1 MEGGPNVIHP
11 GDGYIQYIINPK
23 SGSSS
28 NKLMVA
34 QFKDYLLRHGFEVRT
49 HFTESLS
56 HACELAASGSR
67 DRDCALVA
75 AAGGDGTI
83 RETTHGLIG
92 SDKPLLIIP
101 SGTENL
107 LANEL
112 GFDINTSSL
121 IRAFEGDCVRPLDV
135 GKANGRHFTS
145 IAGFGF
151 DGTVV
156 RIVTEK
162 RKGHISHLDYFWPIW
177 QTFWGH
183 RFPHFRI
190 AIDGKDEFD
199 GYGMVFVGNI
209 SRYAIGLQILHDA
222 RYGDGLLDVCIYK
235 CKGKT
240 HLMKHTAMTLMKR
253 HSKQSD
259 VIYRQCRQ
267 VTIQS
272 ISPIVNTEIDGDP
285 GPRLPIHIEVLPM
298 AVQVLVPPGAKP
310 AGIRTR
316 LMRILE

>member
-1 MEGGPNVIHP
+1 MIQP
-11 GDGYIQYIINPK
+11 GDGYIQYIVNPK

-28 NKLMVA
+28 NKLLVA
-34 QFKDYLLRHGFEVRT
+34 EFKDYLLRAGYEVRT
-49 HFTESLS
+49 HFTESLI
-56 HACELAASGSR
+56 HACELATTGCR

-83 RETTHGLIG
+83 REAVHGLAG
-92 SDKPLLIIP
+92 SAKPLLIIP

-112 GFDINTSSL
+112 GFGLKTDSL
-121 IRAFEGDCVRPLDV
+121 IRAFEGDCIHPLDL
-135 GKANGRHFTS
+135 GRINGRHFTS

-156 RIVTEK
+156 RIVTEN

-183 RFPHFRI
+183 RFPRFQVS
-190 AIDGKDEFD
+190 IDGKEEFD
-199 GYGMVFVGNI
+199 GHGMVFVGNI

-222 RYGDGLLDVCIYK
+222 QYGDGLLDVCIYR
-235 CKGKT
+235 CRGKV
-240 HLMKHTAMTLMKR
+240 HLMKHTVMTLLKR
-253 HSKQSD
+253 HSKRTD
-259 VIYRQCRQ
+259 VLYRQCRK
-267 VTIQS
+267 VS
-272 ISPIVNTEIDGDP
+272 IASNSPVVNTEIDGDP
-285 GPRLPIHIEVLPM
+285 GPRLPVQIDVIPH
-298 AVQVLVPPGAKP
+298 AVNVLVPPGAKP

-316 LMRILE
+316 MMRILD